1 MEQTVCR
8 KRAKVAGV
16 FAILLALNELLN
28 FLLYFVRVVQYSGI
42 PAENLIRNLVM
53 LSALAVIVIQA
64 MRNKSGVVLFVAVT
78 VYTAA
83 FQWFTL
89 TGIIRGT
96 TKPNVY
102 TYIML
107 LSLVSLIVV
116 AAFSAFKCD
125 RLVRYTWYLPVL
137 ITLVFALGYYAY
149 NIEYYADLFSIG
161 LSFEDYIYRG
171 SAANNLFL
179 RPVFVLYLMLWLKS
193 MADERLRRE
202 TYRW

>member
-16 FAILLALNELLN
+16 FTIFLALNELLN

-53 LSALAVIVIQA
+53 LSALTVVVIQA

-78 VYTAA
+78 VYAAA
-83 FQWFTL
+83 FQWLTL

-96 TKPNVY
+96 IKPSVY

-125 RLVRYTWYLPVL
+125 RLVRYTWYLPAL
-137 ITLVFALGYYAY
+137 IALVFALGYYVH
-149 NIEYYADLFSIG
+149 NLEYYAAIFSAG
-161 LSFEDYIYRG
+161 MDFAELIYRLT
-171 SAANNLFL
+171 NLSVLPL
-179 RPVFVLYLMLWLKS
+179 RPVVYLYLGLWLKS
-193 MADERLRRE
+193 LADEHLRRGS
-202 TYRW
+202 YRF